1 MNGYANLKKNVAE
14 YQKKGLT
21 YSADGNQFKLNRT
34 NDFFISVN
42 NPKITKDGA
51 KNVLND
57 IANEIQKII
66 KTNPRGQANEKK
78 IVLDL
83 YKHVA
88 QVFAPLLESDNEE
101 PGLETQISVDQQ
113 PDTTDMS
120 ELESNESAA
129 QNRTISKRTEN
140 TYTKSNA

>member
-21 YSADGNQFKLNRT
+21 HSADGNQFKLNRT

-129 QNRTISKRTEN
+129 QKRTISKRTEN

>member
-1 MNGYANLKKNVAE
+1 M
-14 YQKKGLT
+14 
-21 YSADGNQFKLNRT
+21 
-34 NDFFISVN
+34 
-42 NPKITKDGA
+42 
-51 KNVLND
+51 ND

-66 KTNPRGQANEKK
+66 KTNPTGQANEKK

-129 QNRTISKRTEN
+129 QKRTISKRTEN

>member
-1 MNGYANLKKNVAE
+1 MKGYANLKKNFAE

-42 NPKITKDGA
+42 KPKITKDGA

-66 KTNPRGQANEKK
+66 KTNPTGQANEKK

-129 QNRTISKRTEN
+129 QKRTISKRTEN

>member
-14 YQKKGLT
+14 YQKKGLM

-129 QNRTISKRTEN
+129 QKRTISKRTEN

>member
-1 MNGYANLKKNVAE
+1 MLPSIK
-14 YQKKGLT
+14 KKGLT

-129 QNRTISKRTEN
+129 QKRTISKRTKN

>member
-1 MNGYANLKKNVAE
+1 MKGYANLKKNFAE

-34 NDFFISVN
+34 NDFFISAN
-42 NPKITKDGA
+42 KPKITKDGA
-51 KNVLND
+51 KNIFND

-66 KTNPRGQANEKK
+66 KTNARGQANEKK

-88 QVFAPLLESDNEE
+88 HVFARLLESDNEE
-101 PGLETQISVDQQ
+101 PGLETQISDDQQ

-120 ELESNESAA
+120 ELESN
-129 QNRTISKRTEN
+129 
-140 TYTKSNA
+140 